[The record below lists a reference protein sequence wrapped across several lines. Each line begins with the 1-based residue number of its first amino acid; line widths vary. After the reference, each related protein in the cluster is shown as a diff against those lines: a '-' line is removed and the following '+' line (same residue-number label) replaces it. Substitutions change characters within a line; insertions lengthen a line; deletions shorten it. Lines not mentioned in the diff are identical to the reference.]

1 MYGMGTSPAKVI
13 ESRSKLYKQL
23 GELQNLESSG
33 VLTDEE
39 YKSEKES
46 IMNLLQQLKTNK

>member
-1 MYGMGTSPAKVI
+1 MGTSPAKVI

-23 GELQNLESSG
+23 SELQNLESSG

-46 IMNLLQQLKTNK
+46 IMNLLRQLKTNK